1 MNQIDAGGWAFPMA
15 LGSWEGM
22 TLRDYFAAK
31 FMAAL
36 IVEGRLIHY
45 NGDNNRDDLAT
56 DAYQIADA
64 MIKARAT

>member
-1 MNQIDAGGWAFPMA
+1 MNQIDAVGWAFPMA

-31 FMAAL
+31 FMAVL
-36 IVEGRLIHY
+36 IVERRMIRVEGC
-45 NGDNNRDDLAT
+45 NRSALAAE
-56 DAYQIADA
+56 AYQIADA